1 MRVEHEEYSTVSN
14 MSPGGRVVF
23 GSSRIMLKVLELVCL
38 AAGVDSKVLLQGET
52 GTGKGLIAR
61 EIHQRSGRK
70 LGRFVHVDCASLS
83 PTLIESELFGHEKGA
98 FTGASSTRKGRF
110 ELADGGTIFLDEIGD
125 LHPSLQ
131 AKLLRVLEDHTFERV
146 GGTHSLPMRCRVIAA
161 TSRDLWSAVQ
171 SGAFRQDLFF
181 RLNVLRIEIPS
192 LRERIEDIP
201 VLTEWAI
208 ERLSA
213 SSGFPAPRVSDK
225 FYGHLM
231 AYSWP
236 GNVRELMN
244 LLECL
249 IVQRKEIL
257 DVDVLS
263 DTLLGGRGV
272 PARGQLPFAVV
283 EDEASLIS
291 EALIDTGGVVA
302 RAARRLGMPR
312 SSLRYKIRRYR
323 LGHLVPKD

>member
-1 MRVEHEEYSTVSN
+1 MRVEDEEYSKVPN

-23 GSSRIMLKVLELVCL
+23 GSSRIMLRVLELVCL

-70 LGRFVHVDCASLS
+70 LRRFVHVDCASLS

-98 FTGASSTRKGRF
+98 FTGAASTRKGRF
-110 ELADGGTIFLDEIGD
+110 ELADGGTVFLDEIGD

-131 AKLLRVLEDHTFERV
+131 SKLLRVLEDRTFERV
-146 GGTHSLPMRCRVIAA
+146 GGTHSLPMRSRVIAA

-192 LRERIEDIP
+192 LRERVEDIP
-201 VLTEWAI
+201 LLTEWAI
-208 ERLSA
+208 GRLSA
-213 SSGFPAPRVSDK
+213 SLGFPAPRVSDG
-225 FYGHLM
+225 FYDHLM
-231 AYSWP
+231 AYAWP

-244 LLECL
+244 LVECL
-249 IVQRKEIL
+249 MVQRKETL
-257 DVDVLS
+257 DVDVLN
-263 DTLLGGRGV
+263 DTLGRGRAV
-272 PARGQLPFAVV
+272 TAGRQLPLAAV
-283 EDEASLIS
+283 EDESSLIS

-323 LGHLVPKD
+323 LSYLVPKD

>member
-1 MRVEHEEYSTVSN
+1 M
-14 MSPGGRVVF
+14 
-23 GSSRIMLKVLELVCL
+23 
-38 AAGVDSKVLLQGET
+38 
-52 GTGKGLIAR
+52 
-61 EIHQRSGRK
+61 
-70 LGRFVHVDCASLS
+70 HVDCASLS

-98 FTGASSTRKGRF
+98 FTGAASRRKGRF

-131 AKLLRVLEDHTFERV
+131 SKLLRVLEDRTFERV
-146 GGTHSLPMRCRVIAA
+146 GGTHSLPMRSRVIAA

-181 RLNVLRIEIPS
+181 RLNVLCIKIPS

-201 VLTEWAI
+201 ILTEWAL

-213 SSGFPAPRVSDK
+213 SSGFPAPRVSDE

-244 LLECL
+244 LVECL

-257 DVDVLS
+257 DVDVLNE
-263 DTLLGGRGV
+263 TLLRGRAVTGS
-272 PARGQLPFAVV
+272 RQLPLAAI

-291 EALIDTGGVVA
+291 EALVDTGGVVA

-323 LGHLVPKD
+323 LSHLVPKD

>member
-1 MRVEHEEYSTVSN
+1 MRIEDHEYSEVSN
-14 MSPGGRVVF
+14 VSSGGRLVF
-23 GSSRIMLKVLELVCL
+23 GSSRIMLRVLELVCL
-38 AAGVDSKVLLQGET
+38 AADADSKVLLQGET

-61 EIHQRSGRK
+61 EIHQRSGRNV
-70 LGRFVHVDCASLS
+70 GRFVHVDCASLS
-83 PTLIESELFGHEKGA
+83 PALIESELFGHEKGA
-98 FTGASSTRKGRF
+98 FTGAASTRKGRF

-131 AKLLRVLEDHTFERV
+131 SKLLRVLEDRTFERV
-146 GGTHSLPMRCRVIAA
+146 GGSHSLPMRSRVIAA

-171 SGAFRQDLFF
+171 NGAFRQDLFF

-201 VLTEWAI
+201 ILTEWAI

-213 SSGFPAPRVSDK
+213 SSGFPAPRVSDE
-225 FYGHLM
+225 FYGDLM

-244 LLECL
+244 LVECL

-257 DVDVLS
+257 DVDVLN
-263 DTLLGGRGV
+263 DTLLRGRAV
-272 PARGQLPFAVV
+272 TACRQLPLAASD
-283 EDEASLIS
+283 DEASLIS

-323 LGHLVPKD
+323 LSHLVPKD